1 LLYGPFDILNAKANG
16 GNFPFTISYEAI
28 RDIAVVGIHVYFI
41 GLMIFLFIYWQKR
54 GEKAATAIETS
65 SYGRP
70 LVRKN

>member
-1 LLYGPFDILNAKANG
+1 
-16 GNFPFTISYEAI
+16 
-28 RDIAVVGIHVYFI
+28 VYFI